1 MREAEF
7 ATLAA
12 GAGLRVVE
20 DKSFNTELKRVF
32 PLVPR
37 ERRAGFMASWLAF
50 ELQLNE
56 FGIKYHDELASI
68 FRTRNFVLEPAA

>member
-1 MREAEF
+1 
-7 ATLAA
+7 
-12 GAGLRVVE
+12 
-20 DKSFNTELKRVF
+20 
-32 PLVPR
+32 
-37 ERRAGFMASWLAF
+37 MASWLAF